1 MRPKTLQDGAR
12 KGQEGAK
19 TLPRQLRIASKTPS
33 KRVQM
38 PLRPQKMQKKAEI
51 SKNRETIKELQRLM
65 RGLGDLIMCVCCKCT
80 KIFKVYLKFK

>member
-1 MRPKTLQDGAR
+1 MVPWRSLGAILGRFWEAKMRPKTLQDGAR

-38 PLRPQKMQKKAEI
+38 PLRPQKIQK
-51 SKNRETIKELQRLM
+51 R
-65 RGLGDLIMCVCCKCT
+65 
-80 KIFKVYLKFK
+80 LKFPKIVKQSRNYNA